1 MTQRVLI
8 LCQRKSS
15 TLPQD
20 KDKVDK
26 TVDFINTYMGEN
38 LGEDVDIEYLTTH
51 ANHPDHNVDET
62 NYYADYKFSLNNNR
76 EAISFVAKHK
86 GVYDGIILN
95 TCPLNYLNYA
105 MIYAL
110 LKPDGFLLLKTFD
123 ENDETGEL
131 GLEEITIFPS
141 TLKTLNKYFKHSA
154 PHTYGSHFYIKKAQ
168 AGKKTMRRK
177 VKRSRVKRRR
187 AINTVR
193 RVN

>member
-1 MTQRVLI
+1 MTLRVLI

-15 TLPQD
+15 TLPHD
-20 KDKVDK
+20 KDDVDK
-26 TVDFINTYMGEN
+26 TVDYINTYMGDN
-38 LGEDVDIEYLTTH
+38 LGEVVDIEYLTTH
-51 ANHPDHNVDET
+51 AHHPDHSVDET
-62 NYYADYKFSLNNNR
+62 NYDADYKFSLNNNR
-76 EAISFVAKHK
+76 EAINFVAKHK

-110 LKPDGFLLLKTFD
+110 LKSDGFLLLKTFD

-131 GLEEITIFPS
+131 GLEEITILPS
-141 TLKTLNKYFKHSA
+141 TLKTLKKYFIHIA
-154 PHTYGSHFYIKKAQ
+154 PHNYGSHFYIKRAQ
-168 AGKKTMRRK
+168 AGKKTMRGK

-187 AINTVR
+187 VINTVR